1 MLPIDPLPPLG
12 AMPEIDPPRPRGGSF
27 ADAMGAAADELA
39 STLSQADALA
49 GEAALGKGSIA
60 EASIARAKADVMLE
74 VAAVAASR
82 VSGTI
87 SVLLQTQA

>member
-1 MLPIDPLPPLG
+1 VQINPIPAIG
-12 AMPEIDPPRPRGGSF
+12 VMPDMGSQAPKASSF
-27 ADAMGAAADELA
+27 ADAMGAAADALTSA
-39 STLSQADALA
+39 LSHADALA
-49 GEAALGKGSIA
+49 GDVASGKGSIA
-60 EASIARAKADVMLE
+60 EAAIARAKADVMLE